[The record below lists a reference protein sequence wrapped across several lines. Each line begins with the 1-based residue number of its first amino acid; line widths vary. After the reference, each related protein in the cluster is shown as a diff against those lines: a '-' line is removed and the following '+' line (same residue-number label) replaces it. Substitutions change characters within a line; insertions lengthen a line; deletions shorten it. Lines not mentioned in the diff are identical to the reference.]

1 MDRIVYTL
9 ASAGLVRSLGRAATW
24 IFLPVVFVE
33 IYGLSYATV
42 GLLVASIVPV
52 SMLAHLLGG
61 SQSDRHGRRWLATIP
76 SFVSAL
82 CMTAIFLFLNQGIAL
97 TMGLWA
103 VNAFGMALSGPS
115 QSAMI
120 GDVTRSLDLPMAYS
134 IQRVF
139 VNAGFAIS
147 PALGGLI
154 ADTIGLRYLFLF
166 GAVATLGEGLVLLLF
181 LRETLPAGREIS
193 SERHWT
199 QFTAPFRD
207 RSFLLMLA
215 LLIGLVVVA
224 NQFGTP
230 LTLYLVDVRQLPL
243 LEFGYIYAINGALV
257 VLMQIPISR
266 WIERTRH
273 YLVWMAGGT
282 LLYGLGFI
290 LFGLGAAVPIFAVA
304 MIVLTMGENSTS
316 PIQQTVVSNFAGPKR
331 RGSYFGAFNATANAA
346 RAVGPVLGTLLLA
359 LGATVWWSS
368 IFGAALLVSILFL
381 LLGRRLGS
389 RVEHGVPEGPASAG
403 G

>member
-42 GLLVASIVPV
+42 GLLVAAIVPV

-61 SQSDRHGRRWLATIP
+61 SLSDRVGRRWLATIP

-82 CMTAIFLFLNQGIAL
+82 CMTAIFLLLDRGVAV

-139 VNAGFAIS
+139 VNAGFAVS

-154 ADTIGLRYLFLF
+154 ADTVGLPYLFLF

-181 LRETLPAGREIS
+181 LRETLPDGRTAS
-193 SERHWT
+193 NERRWS
-199 QFTAPFRD
+199 QFSAPFRD
-207 RSFLLMLA
+207 RTFLLMLS
-215 LLIGLVVVA
+215 LLVGLVVVA

-273 YLVWMAGGT
+273 YLIWMAGGT
-282 LLYGLGFI
+282 LLYGIGFI
-290 LFGLGAAVPIFAVA
+290 LFGVGAAFPIFAVA
-304 MIVLTMGENSTS
+304 MVVLTLGENSTS
-316 PIQQTVVSNFAGPKR
+316 PIQQTVVSNFAGSQR
-331 RGSYFGAFNATANAA
+331 RGSYFGAYNATANAA

-359 LGATVWWSS
+359 LGSTVWWSS
-368 IFGAALLVSILFL
+368 IFAVALVVALLFL
-381 LLGRRLGS
+381 LLVRRLGS
-389 RVEHGVPEGPASAG
+389 RVESGTPRAAPAAEA
-403 G
+403 